1 MPDFYQMIFEL
12 VLSILILIYVILLTI
27 IYIGPRKQVI
37 FKIQFNNNFFDY
49 RKNWTV
55 EELDR
60 GLTFI
65 LIKAKNVKNT
75 QIN

>member
-37 FKIQFNNNFFDY
+37 VKIQFNNNFFDY